1 MPGVG
6 GALVCEFARGL
17 DVQLSNISGS
27 TSICTLSN
35 FQSETIAF
43 RQNKNAPPVQS
54 EGALYQNKRF

>member
-6 GALVCEFARGL
+6 GALVCEFACGL
-17 DVQLSNISGS
+17 DMQLPNISGS
-27 TSICTLSN
+27 TSICTLSD

-43 RQNKNAPPVQS
+43 SPNKNAPFNYS

>member
-6 GALVCEFARGL
+6 GALVCEFAYGL
-17 DVQLSNISGS
+17 DVQLPNISGS
-27 TSICTLSN
+27 TTICTLSN

-43 RQNKNAPPVQS
+43 SPNKNAPPVQS